1 MEFGLITRFLCFC
14 AGASLKVLKECPI
27 EVNKY
32 IGIGATVLFTGV
44 LAAISGSYALYSVFY
59 GTTGAIFL
67 AVFFGIFWG
76 LLIFNL
82 DRYIV
87 SSLKKNGNKWKE
99 FATAFPRL
107 LVAVVI
113 SMVIAKPLEV
123 RIFKDRVERQIHE
136 NKLRKLVDDKKK
148 INEIY
153 EQDKLNDALITKNSE
168 LARIEKEMNSLP
180 EGAAFQK
187 LYTAMQEAERDFE
200 ETSTAG
206 NSRIKQLQRRIS
218 QIYET
223 QPNRLFD
230 AKGRLIAESI
240 TPGAYR
246 KIQACNREA
255 YLLRKKIDEKEEKF
269 LQLQKQVDR
278 LLAQHRTQVQDRL
291 AQAKKELTAI
301 NREKAVADSLAYSQF
316 ARGNQVNQKTYQAT
330 LITQLE
336 AMGTLTEE
344 RFTTMWWASFFISLL
359 FILVE
364 TSPIIVKLIAQK
376 GPYEMIMERHEYEI
390 MLSNKKKISLIKS
403 QIGQK
408 HFLEQLEME
417 AEEKE
422 QMQQHKKEKTKQ
434 YATAF
439 EAPSP
444 PNFEYEEPSAPALNS
459 AKEAMVKSKELPRAY
474 MQETLLEGITW
485 KRTDANDALCYVFRN
500 RKKDKPGEF
509 LLISNGD
516 VSYGKWDYSDKQKIW
531 IELWGERFIYE
542 IRGLNNLYLQLKK
555 QYDHTT
561 MTFRRM

>member
-27 EVNKY
+27 EINKY

-44 LAAISGSYALYSVFY
+44 LAALSGSYALYSVFY
-59 GTTGAIFL
+59 GTTGAPFL

-87 SSLKKNGNKWKE
+87 SSLKKNGSKWKE

-136 NKLRKLVDDKKK
+136 NKLKKLVDDKKK

-153 EQDKLNDALITKNSE
+153 EQDKLNEALITKNSE
-168 LARIEKEMNSLP
+168 LARIEKEMNALP
-180 EGAAFQK
+180 EGAAFK
-187 LYTAMQEAERDFE
+187 DLFAELQAAENDFNK
-200 ETSTAG
+200 TSQAG
-206 NSRIKQLQRRIS
+206 NSRITQLQKRVA

-240 TPGAYR
+240 APEAYR

-255 YLLRKKIDEKEEKF
+255 YLLRKKIDEKEEHYQN
-269 LQLQKQVDR
+269 LQRQVDTI
-278 LLAQHRTQVQDRL
+278 LAEHRTQVQDRL
-291 AQAKKELTAI
+291 TQAKKELTAI

-330 LITQLE
+330 FITQLE

-344 RFTTMWWASFFISLL
+344 RFTTMWWASLFISLL

-403 QIGQK
+403 QINQQ
-408 HFLEQLEME
+408 HFLEQLDIE
-417 AEEKE
+417 AEEKS
-422 QMQQHKKEKTKQ
+422 QLQQREKTTTKQ
-434 YATAF
+434 YATTF
-439 EAPSP
+439 DAPTTSK
-444 PNFEYEEPSAPALNS
+444 FEYETPKAPELKGADKAVIPSRA
-459 AKEAMVKSKELPRAY
+459 LPRAY
-474 MQETLLEGITW
+474 MQETLLEGVTW
-485 KRTDANDALCYVFRN
+485 KRTDNNDALCYVFRK
-500 RKKDKPGEF
+500 RTKGVPGEF
-509 LLISNGD
+509 VLISNGD
-516 VSYGKWDYSDKQKIW
+516 VSYGKWDYADEKSLW
-531 IELWGERFIYE
+531 IELWGEKFNYE
-542 IRGLNNLYLQLKK
+542 ICGLNNLYLKLKK
-555 QYDHTT
+555 QYDHTA
-561 MTFRRM
+561 MTFKRM